1 MYNYMTKLE
10 EKSDVCDEEL
20 KKQSKFIDFLQNK
33 LNNSDR
39 EKQIL
44 NEEMAKLISTLKAEE
59 HRFA

>member
-1 MYNYMTKLE
+1 MDNYMTKLE